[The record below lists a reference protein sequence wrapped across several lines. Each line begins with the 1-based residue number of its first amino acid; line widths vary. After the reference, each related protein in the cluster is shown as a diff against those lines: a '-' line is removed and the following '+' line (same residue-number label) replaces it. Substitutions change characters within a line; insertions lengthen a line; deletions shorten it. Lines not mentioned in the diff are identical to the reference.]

1 MLAGQIKL
9 DRSDTEGVA
18 RQLFLRIRQ
27 LIEQGRLKPGT
38 RLPASRKLASDLSVG
53 RNTVLF
59 AYEQLGLEGYLE
71 ADGRRGT
78 RVSEASRG
86 FDGVE
91 FEAGNKAAP
100 IPPAKLSQ
108 GAARMMT
115 VPRRDKPGALVFLT
129 GMPDVTDFPHDV
141 WGRLLRR
148 AARQVAL
155 HEELLGYAHY
165 SGLPALKE
173 AIVEH
178 ASVARGVV
186 ADAEQVMILSSAQ
199 AAQDLVARLLLDV
212 GDVALHEEPGYAGMT
227 AALQGVGAKCFP
239 IRIDDEAPYQT
250 LEKAADIAASPRLIY
265 SSPSHQFPT
274 GRVMA
279 LEERLALLRY
289 AQREDCFILEDDYD
303 SEFHF
308 SGAPI
313 SSLQGLDRRG
323 VVIYMGTFS
332 KALNPGLRVA
342 YLIVPKRLVNPIQCC
357 LRNVGAVPSV
367 VVQWALSDF
376 LREGHVRSHI
386 ARMTRVYKDRRD
398 RLVDQLQE
406 RVGAWLS
413 PALPDGGIQLPA
425 YFHGKAKELDDR
437 ALLDAML
444 TKGME
449 GVALSSLY
457 WSGICSPKAGVLL
470 GFAASDEAAIDK
482 GVVQLKQLLCQ
493 MAP

>member
-1 MLAGQIKL
+1 MLAAQIEL
-9 DRSDTEGVA
+9 DRSDTDGLA

-38 RLPASRKLASDLSVG
+38 RLPASRQLAADLAVG

-86 FDGVE
+86 FHGGHFGE
-91 FEAGNKAAP
+91 GNEEAALSSAR
-100 IPPAKLSQ
+100 LSQ
-108 GAARMMT
+108 SADRMMA
-115 VPRRDKPGALVFLT
+115 VPRRDKPGSLTFLT
-129 GMPDVTDFPHDV
+129 GMPDVKDFPHDV
-141 WGRLLRR
+141 WARLLRR

-155 HEELLGYAHY
+155 HEEMLGYAHY

-173 AIVEH
+173 AIIEH

-186 ADAEQVMILSSAQ
+186 ADADQVMILSSAQ
-199 AAQDLVARLLLDV
+199 AAQDLVARLLLDE

-227 AALQGVGAKCFP
+227 AALSAVGARCLP
-239 IRIDDEAPYQT
+239 IRIDDDAPY
-250 LEKAADIAASPRLIY
+250 LALAGDAGLSSSPRLIY

-274 GRVMA
+274 GRTMA

-289 AQREDCFILEDDYD
+289 AQRKECFILEDDYD

-342 YLIVPKRLVNPIQCC
+342 YLIVPKRLVDPVKRC
-357 LRNVGAVPSV
+357 LRNVGAVPPV
-367 VVQWALSDF
+367 IVQWALSDF
-376 LREGHVRSHI
+376 LREGYLRSHI
-386 ARMTRVYKDRRD
+386 TRMTRVYKGRRD
-398 RLVDQLQE
+398 RLVLLLQE
-406 RVGAWLS
+406 RVGAWLR

-425 YFHGKAKELDDR
+425 YFHGKAMGLDDR

-444 TKGME
+444 TRGME
-449 GVALSSLY
+449 GAALSSLY
-457 WSGICSPKAGVLL
+457 WSGETSPKPGVLL
-470 GFAASDEAAIDK
+470 GFAASDEGALAK
-482 GVVQLKQLLCQ
+482 GVDQLEQLLCQ